1 MGRFEQTLWSKFTT
15 PIITMLMVLLSIPLV
30 FGSMRNVSVSQRIFV
45 GVLIGVG
52 FNILNR
58 LTNYAGLVYDLNIV
72 LYMFAPIALAAI
84 FTYFM
89 YKRIY

>member
-1 MGRFEQTLWSKFTT
+1 
-15 PIITMLMVLLSIPLV
+15 MLMVLLAIPLV
-30 FGSMRNVSVSQRIFV
+30 FGSMRTVSISQRIFV

-58 LTNYAGLVYDLNIV
+58 LTNYAGLVYELNTAM
-72 LYMFAPIALAAI
+72 YMLAPIVVAGI

-89 YKRIY
+89 YKRVY